1 MLPYPVAVSKNSR
14 RRVAGGEADVSE
26 AESGSSGRRRE
37 AGEAAAGL
45 TKGTSR
51 RRYNQAGGGAPPS
64 GKATGRDRLALAIPD
79 ISQNL
84 FDLSGY
90 CSIVTG
96 AGRGI
101 GLALAR
107 GLARYGSDLTLVD
120 ADRDNLAA
128 ACAELEERGARTAA
142 VPVDVT
148 APDAPD
154 RITAAALELGGRI
167 DVLINNA
174 GIMGYST
181 MLDVT
186 DEQWDRMHGIN
197 LRAPMRI
204 MRAALA
210 VMTGAGRGSVI
221 NIGSSWSSRASVF
234 NQDGGGVDYCSAKAA
249 LQALSRAAAQ
259 DVAPQGVRVNAIAPG
274 AVDTPMHAHHRDY
287 LYEYERYIP
296 LGRMQRAEDLVGP
309 AVFLASDASA
319 FITGQ
324 TIHVNG
330 GLIMVD

>member
-1 MLPYPVAVSKNSR
+1 M
-14 RRVAGGEADVSE
+14 
-26 AESGSSGRRRE
+26 
-37 AGEAAAGL
+37 
-45 TKGTSR
+45 
-51 RRYNQAGGGAPPS
+51 
-64 GKATGRDRLALAIPD
+64 ALAIPD

-84 FDLSGY
+84 FDLNGY

-128 ACAELEERGARTAA
+128 ACAEMEERGTRTAA

-210 VMTGAGRGSVI
+210 VMTEAGRGSVI

-259 DVAPQGVRVNAIAPG
+259 DVAPRGVRVNAIAPG

>member
-1 MLPYPVAVSKNSR
+1 M
-14 RRVAGGEADVSE
+14 
-26 AESGSSGRRRE
+26 
-37 AGEAAAGL
+37 
-45 TKGTSR
+45 
-51 RRYNQAGGGAPPS
+51 APP
-64 GKATGRDRLALAIPD
+64 LPD
-79 ISQNL
+79 FSRNL
-84 FDLSGY
+84 FDLDGY
-90 CSIVTG
+90 CSIITG

-107 GLARYGSDLTLVD
+107 GLAACGSDLVL
-120 ADRDNLAA
+120 ADVNRDNLAA
-128 ACAELEERGARTAA
+128 ARRELEEGGSRTTA
-142 VPVDVT
+142 VHADVT
-148 APDAPD
+148 ADDAPD
-154 RITAAALELGGRI
+154 RIIASALEMSGRA

-174 GIMGYST
+174 GIMGYAG

-186 DEQWDRMHGIN
+186 DDQWDRMYSIN

-210 VMTGAGRGSVI
+210 VMTEAGRGSVI

-259 DVAPQGVRVNAIAPG
+259 DAAPYGVRVNALAPG

-330 GLIMVD
+330 GLIMTD